1 MFLPKTRADIIDNH
15 VAYNMNFIA
24 LCDVYNKLTVIR
36 SEILLGVTSIL
47 QTTDATLETRKKKQ
61 QPATVLLDMSKAFDS
76 VYH

>member
-36 SEILLGVTSIL
+36 SGILLGVTSIL
-47 QTTDATLETRKKKQ
+47 
-61 QPATVLLDMSKAFDS
+61 
-76 VYH
+76 